1 MTEPF
6 KFNRAENAGTTVIA
20 RKFHLTNAQANG
32 FKNSD
37 AMKTILYNIHNK
49 FRTSESP
56 NVGLHRR
63 ELPRPLSD
71 EYF

>member
-6 KFNRAENAGTTVIA
+6 KFNRAEHAGTTVIA

-37 AMKTILYNIHNK
+37 AMKTILKIYIANLERQK
-49 FRTSESP
+49 A
-56 NVGLHRR
+56 LM
-63 ELPRPLSD
+63 
-71 EYF
+71 